1 MNDRIS
7 KGNANSL
14 HSCVGMKVI
23 FLLVET
29 RGKEGRSG
37 GVREGKTQ
45 TVNCQLST
53 NNSQLL
59 TILKIIKQCGEI
71 LQIIALFLIIET
83 QVTPIS
89 YFHN

>member
-1 MNDRIS
+1 
-7 KGNANSL
+7 
-14 HSCVGMKVI
+14 MKVI

-29 RGKEGRSG
+29 RGKEGRSGGVKEWRSG

-89 YFHN
+89 YVHN